1 MTSSTDD
8 DKPNARTH
16 ENEFGHLFFKEFKQ
30 ADSDANISTTEEAG
44 QGFDSHATG
53 SSIEAKAE

>member
-1 MTSSTDD
+1 MSSSVDD

-30 ADSDANISTTEEAG
+30 TGSDANVRVMEEAG
-44 QGFDSHATG
+44 
-53 SSIEAKAE
+53 